1 MKMQPPDADMKI
13 KVKTTLLA
21 ALPLLLA
28 GGLAGAEGIIS
39 SVDERG
45 NVTFSD
51 HVPANAVKSQEIRV
65 DTLYPSAQS
74 QAATQERTQQMLD
87 AVEQNRQ
94 QTESLRNARQEQ
106 AERRRGSIAAQQ
118 QRAPQRVQAES
129 EQEWTGYVDESGKES
144 YEPDY
149 VEYIQQLQQADDES
163 RAAAEEGMR

>member
-28 GGLAGAEGIIS
+28 GGLARAEGIIS

-51 HVPANAVKSQEIRV
+51 HVPANAVKSQQIRV
-65 DTLYPSAQS
+65 DTLYPSAES

-87 AVEQNRQ
+87 AAEQNRQ
-94 QTESLRNARQEQ
+94 QTESRRQARQQQ
-106 AERRRGSIAAQQ
+106 AERRRSSIAAQQ
-118 QRAPQRVQAES
+118 QREPRRVEAENG
-129 EQEWTGYVDESGKES
+129 QEWNGYVDESGS
-144 YEPDY
+144 DTYEPEY
-149 VEYIQQLQQADDES
+149 VEYIQQLQKADDEA

>member
-21 ALPLLLA
+21 GLSLLLA

-51 HVPANAVKSQEIRV
+51 HVPANAVKSREIRV
-65 DTLYPSAQS
+65 DTLYPSAES

-94 QTESLRNARQEQ
+94 QIESLRQARQEQ
-106 AERRRGSIAAQQ
+106 TERRRSSIAAQQ
-118 QRAPQRVQAES
+118 QREPRRVEAEGA
-129 EQEWTGYVDESGKES
+129 QEWTGYVDEDAKET
-144 YEPDY
+144 YEPAY
-149 VEYIQQLQQADDES
+149 VEYIQQLQKADDEA